1 MNLSN
6 KISLHHYRY
15 TITDYFIITI
25 WITKAFSL
33 KSTARKIAKTK
44 DNSKSQESLLI
55 LPLLPQKF

>member
-1 MNLSN
+1 MNLSH
-6 KISLHHYRY
+6 KIPLHHYRY

-25 WITKAFSL
+25 WITKAFSF
-33 KSTARKIAKTK
+33 IAIHDKKNNK